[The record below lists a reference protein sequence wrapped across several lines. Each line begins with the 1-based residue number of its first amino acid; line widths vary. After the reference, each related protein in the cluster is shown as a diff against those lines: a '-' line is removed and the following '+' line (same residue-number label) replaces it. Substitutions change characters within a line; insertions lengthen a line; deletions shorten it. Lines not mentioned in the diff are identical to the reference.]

1 MSESAQH
8 ATDSPRRDRGSVRS
22 RTKCL
27 DRRLTCV
34 FSTEADNRGSAPK
47 SQMQLLQNRVNLLEQ
62 TLQVL
67 GISIDVPDGSPTSP
81 SASLQGRITAAIAD
95 HTTPPALRTASAGSA
110 CLRGQDTSRSSG
122 GGQPGFYGS
131 TSGRPELQSRLAAS
145 TEPHD
150 PLVLGDTG
158 SGDGV
163 PRDAVRRDV
172 VTSDSSP
179 STQDVPELPTHL
191 VDHLVET
198 YFEWE
203 QPWFQV
209 VDRKLFFES
218 RRDGGRYFSSLLLY
232 CILAIASR
240 YSPLEQ
246 VRTDAQDTNTAG
258 LGFLQQAEALL
269 QVDLK
274 WPSIT
279 TIQSLTIMAIM
290 YVAIGSDASGW
301 LHHGMAI
308 RLVLDMGLNLDAS
321 SAPGSSS
328 LTAEDIQLRHQIYWS
343 LYCSDKLW
351 ATYTGRVCTMLDYQG
366 SVPLPS
372 TVLPATVSAASSD
385 SNETITSPV
394 SILRELST
402 HCVILEKILTTLYAP
417 NKTVLDAEKYSFFD
431 MCLMTLRG
439 WYHSL
444 PDHVGLDT
452 REQQNSQR
460 SPHVHILH
468 MVYHTSIILL
478 CKPFITNKPL
488 GESDTA
494 PELHHTAA
502 SDVRRKAS
510 AMCREA
516 AKEICLIT
524 ERYRETF
531 GSFRQSPLTATH
543 CTLMA
548 ILVTLHGEDSRAYET
563 SQGARKGLKTAM
575 KTLEELSDS
584 WTPPRRYWH
593 TMNQALRIDS
603 PSIENQD
610 AAEGWQE
617 SREALAPAAAGGEH
631 RQSDGQQ
638 EVPLNSQ
645 DNWVSAEPQGSSS
658 FPLTSD
664 DGVQHAT
671 YFNIDDLELTAFEQ
685 LPSDYMTLESL
696 GFDLSFS
703 I

>member
-1 MSESAQH
+1 MSESAQPT
-8 ATDSPRRDRGSVRS
+8 TDSARRDRGNAIRS
-22 RTKCL
+22 RTKYVNRACRECRRRRAKCDGQKPCCSRCL
-27 DRRLTCV
+27 DRRLACV

-47 SQMQLLQNRVNLLEQ
+47 SHIQLLQNRVNLLEQ
-62 TLQVL
+62 TLQAL
-67 GISIDVPDGSPTSP
+67 GISIDGSPTSQGLQARIE
-81 SASLQGRITAAIAD
+81 ASV
-95 HTTPPALRTASAGSA
+95 TTPPVLRTVSAGSG
-110 CLRGQDTSRSSG
+110 CIPGQDTSRG
-122 GGQPGFYGS
+122 DQPGFFGS
-131 TSGRPELQSRLAAS
+131 TSGRLELQSRLAAS
-145 TEPHD
+145 TSPHESLGVGSCDAIPQD
-150 PLVLGDTG
+150 P
-158 SGDGV
+158 
-163 PRDAVRRDV
+163 VRRDFV
-172 VTSDSSP
+172 ISGSSP
-179 STQDVPELPTHL
+179 SIQDVPELPTHL
-191 VDHLVET
+191 VDHLIEI

-209 VDRKLFFES
+209 VDRKLFLES
-218 RRDGGRYFSSLLLY
+218 RRDGGRYFSHLLLY
-232 CILAIASR
+232 SILAIASR
-240 YSPLEQ
+240 YTSLEE
-246 VRTDAQDTNTAG
+246 VRTDTQDVNTAG
-258 LGFLQQAEALL
+258 LGFLQQAEARL
-269 QVDLK
+269 QADLK

-308 RLVLDMGLNLDAS
+308 RLVLDMGLNLDAT

-372 TVLPATVSAASSD
+372 TALPVAG
-385 SNETITSPV
+385 SPL

-402 HCVILEKILTTLYAP
+402 HCIILEKILTTLYAP
-417 NKTVLDAEKYSFFD
+417 NKTALDAEKYSFFD
-431 MCLMTLRG
+431 LCLMTLRG
-439 WYHSL
+439 WFHSL
-444 PDHVGLDT
+444 PDHVGLNT
-452 REQQNSQR
+452 SAQPNPQT

-478 CKPFITNKPL
+478 SKPFITNKRF
-488 GESDTA
+488 GESDSA
-494 PELHHTAA
+494 PELHSAAA
-502 SDVRRKAS
+502 SDVRRRAS
-510 AMCREA
+510 ALCRDA

-548 ILVTLHGEDSRAYET
+548 LLVTLHGEESHAET

-593 TMNQALRIDS
+593 TMTQALRIGS

-610 AAEGWQE
+610 ETPDWQE
-617 SREALAPAAAGGEH
+617 SRAPDAAASQNE
-631 RQSDGQQ
+631 QSGNQQ
-638 EVPLNSQ
+638 EVPLRLGNEGT
-645 DNWVSAEPQGSSS
+645 WVSSELQLA
-658 FPLTSD
+658 SD
-664 DGVQHAT
+664 HGAQHPT
-671 YFNIDDLELTAFEQ
+671 YFNIDELELTAFDQ
-685 LPSDYMTLESL
+685 LPSDYLTLESL
-696 GFDLSFS
+696 GFDFSFS

>member
-1 MSESAQH
+1 
-8 ATDSPRRDRGSVRS
+8 
-22 RTKCL
+22 
-27 DRRLTCV
+27 
-34 FSTEADNRGSAPK
+34 
-47 SQMQLLQNRVNLLEQ
+47 
-62 TLQVL
+62 
-67 GISIDVPDGSPTSP
+67 
-81 SASLQGRITAAIAD
+81 
-95 HTTPPALRTASAGSA
+95 
-110 CLRGQDTSRSSG
+110 
-122 GGQPGFYGS
+122 
-131 TSGRPELQSRLAAS
+131 
-145 TEPHD
+145 
-150 PLVLGDTG
+150 
-158 SGDGV
+158 
-163 PRDAVRRDV
+163 
-172 VTSDSSP
+172 
-179 STQDVPELPTHL
+179 
-191 VDHLVET
+191 
-198 YFEWE
+198 
-203 QPWFQV
+203 
-209 VDRKLFFES
+209 
-218 RRDGGRYFSSLLLY
+218 
-232 CILAIASR
+232 
-240 YSPLEQ
+240 
-246 VRTDAQDTNTAG
+246 
-258 LGFLQQAEALL
+258 
-269 QVDLK
+269 
-274 WPSIT
+274 
-279 TIQSLTIMAIM
+279 MAIM

-372 TVLPATVSAASSD
+372 TVLPVAGSAASSD
-385 SNETITSPV
+385 SNETIPSPV

-402 HCVILEKILTTLYAP
+402 HCIILEKILTTLYAP
-417 NKTVLDAEKYSFFD
+417 NKTALDAEKYSFFD

-468 MVYHTSIILL
+468 MVYHTSIILI
-478 CKPFITNKPL
+478 CKPFIANKPL

-494 PELHHTAA
+494 PELHHSVA
-502 SDVRRKAS
+502 SDTRRKAS

-548 ILVTLHGEDSRAYET
+548 ILVTLHGEDSHAYET

-593 TMNQALRIDS
+593 TMTQALRIDP

-610 AAEGWQE
+610 SAQGWQE
-617 SREALAPAAAGGEH
+617 SREAIAPAAAASEQ
-631 RQSDGQQ
+631 QSGSQQ
-638 EVPLNSQ
+638 EAPLSNQGS
-645 DNWVSAEPQGSSS
+645 WVSAELQGP
-658 FPLTSD
+658 FPLASD
-664 DGVQHAT
+664 DDVQHPT

-685 LPSDYMTLESL
+685 LPSDYISLESL
-696 GFDLSFS
+696 GFDLSFN